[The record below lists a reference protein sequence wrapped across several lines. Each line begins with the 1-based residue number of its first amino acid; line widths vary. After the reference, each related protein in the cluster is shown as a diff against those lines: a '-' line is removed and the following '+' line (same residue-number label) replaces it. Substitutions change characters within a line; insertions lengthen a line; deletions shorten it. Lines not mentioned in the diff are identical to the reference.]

1 MMFCFSSIFYFHFF
15 FFILSYNCPI
25 ANMCGVK
32 FPECELI
39 YKILKNSALSLRRLA
54 IKIFIIIII
63 IIS

>member
-1 MMFCFSSIFYFHFF
+1 
-15 FFILSYNCPI
+15 
-25 ANMCGVK
+25 MCGVK

-39 YKILKNSALSLRRLA
+39 YKMLKNSALSLRRLA